1 MLPILETAILF
12 LTLGLLV
19 LLVLFI
25 FALVGSRRSGRYE
38 IGGGIRVST
47 DTGNWAKGLE
57 RPDQRILKDWDVKL
71 LSKLSYSGENT
82 IDDIIAYLQESTP
95 TIGERLARLEAK
107 GFIMKTSSGSI
118 IITEKGRKYVESL
131 REKLWYRR
139 REKELLEKKQ

>member
-1 MLPILETAILF
+1 MLPILEMAILF

-19 LLVLFI
+19 LLVIFI
-25 FALVGSRRSGRYE
+25 FVLVGSRRERRYD

-47 DTGNWAKGLE
+47 DTGSWTKGLE
-57 RPDQRILKDWDVKL
+57 KPDQRILKDWDVKL

-95 TIGERLARLEAK
+95 TIGERLSRLEAK
-107 GFIMKTSSGSI
+107 GFIMKTRSGSI

-139 REKELLEKKQ
+139 KEKELLEKK

>member
-1 MLPILETAILF
+1 MFTLLEIAILF

-19 LLVLFI
+19 LLIMFI
-25 FALVGSRRSGRYE
+25 IVLVGPRHKERYD
-38 IGGGIRVST
+38 IGGGIKVSS
-47 DTGNWAKGLE
+47 DTNSWATRLKKAGQNL
-57 RPDQRILKDWDVKL
+57 LKDWDVKL

-118 IITEKGRKYVESL
+118 IVTEKGRKYVESL

-139 REKELLEKKQ
+139 KEKELLEKK